1 MPVRP
6 YSLFIAGRYLAPGR
20 RNRFINFIT
29 AIAVLGVMFG
39 TSALL
44 ISLAILDGFD
54 KTLRS
59 NMVAFV
65 GHIEVTSFGQ
75 KPLAGYRTM
84 MQKVS
89 REAPE
94 VTGIS
99 PFVSREAILRT
110 RSGLE
115 GVYLKGVIADRDVS
129 AIRHRMVQGRFS
141 FPASDSTQMPRLVV
155 GERLANKLSARLG
168 DTVVLFAPHGVPTPD
183 NPPAIEQFVVS
194 GIYRT
199 GLAEYDDIY
208 IYTSLD
214 AAQRIFSYKENEVSG
229 YDIVTS
235 NIERAENTARKLDT
249 LMGYPHYPRTV
260 FDIFQSVFAWLDL
273 QREPIPIVLGLISI
287 VAGFNI
293 LSTLLMVVMEKTES
307 IGVLSALGA
316 RPGGI
321 MAIFVGQGLIIG
333 GVGTLLGAAL
343 ALGFTLLQ
351 MHFKLLHLDADIYF
365 IDAVPVALTP
375 WHYVLVVAVS
385 LLLCI
390 LSTIVPAFV
399 ASRLRPVE
407 ALRFR

>member
-1 MPVRP
+1 MPFKP
-6 YSLFIAGRYLAPGR
+6 YSLFVAGRYLQPGR

-39 TSALL
+39 TASLL

-54 KTLRS
+54 KTLRA
-59 NMVAFV
+59 NMIAFV
-65 GHIEVTSFGQ
+65 GHIEVTSFGR
-75 KPLAGYRTM
+75 KPLSDYRQMLSTLPAL
-84 MQKVS
+84 
-89 REAPE
+89 APE
-94 VTGIS
+94 ITGIS
-99 PFVSREAILRT
+99 PFVAREAIVRS

-115 GVYLKGVIADRDVS
+115 GILLRGVLADRDVS
-129 AIRHRMVQGRFS
+129 SIRNRMIAGRFA
-141 FPASDSTQMPRLVV
+141 FPRRDSTQLPRLIL
-155 GERLANKLSARLG
+155 GERLAVRLNVRQG
-168 DTVVLFAPHGVPTPD
+168 DTIVVFAPNGVPTPA
-183 NPPAIEQFVVS
+183 NPPEIEQFVIS

-208 IYTSLD
+208 VYTSLE
-214 AAQRIFSYKENEVSG
+214 AAQKIFAFADNEVSG
-229 YDIVTS
+229 YDILTNDV
-235 NIERAENTARKLDT
+235 EKAEQTARKLDT
-249 LMGYPHYPRTV
+249 LKGYPHYPRTV
-260 FDIFQSVFAWLDL
+260 FDIFQSIFAWLDL

-307 IGVLSALGA
+307 VGVLSSLGA

-333 GVGTLLGAAL
+333 GVGTFLGAGLAL
-343 ALGFTLLQ
+343 AFTLIQ
-351 MHFKLLHLDADIYF
+351 MHYKVLALDADIYF

-375 WHYVLVVAVS
+375 WHYALVITLS
-385 LLLCI
+385 LVLCI
-390 LSTIVPAFV
+390 LSTIIPAWI

>member
-1 MPVRP
+1 MPLRP
-6 YSLFIAGRYLAPGR
+6 YSLFVAGRYLAPSR

-39 TSALL
+39 TAALL

-65 GHIEVTSFGQ
+65 GHIEVTSFGR
-75 KPLAGYRTM
+75 KPLGGYRQMLKTIPAL
-84 MQKVS
+84 
-89 REAPE
+89 APE
-94 VTGIS
+94 VTGMS
-99 PFVSREAILRT
+99 PFVGREAILRS

-115 GVYLKGVIADRDVS
+115 GIYLKGVIAGRDVS
-129 AIRHRMVQGRFS
+129 SIRTRMVAGS
-141 FPASDSTQMPRLVV
+141 FAFPRTDSSALPSIVIGQ
-155 GERLANKLSARLG
+155 RLADKLRVRRG
-168 DTVVLFAPHGVPTPD
+168 DTVVLFAPNGIPTPQ
-183 NPPAIEQFVVS
+183 NPPAIEQFLIS

-208 IYTSLD
+208 TYTSLES
-214 AAQRIFSYKENEVSG
+214 AQRVFSYAPDEVSG

-235 NIERAENTARKLDT
+235 DIERAEPTARKLDT

-260 FDIFQSVFAWLDL
+260 FDIFQSIFAWLDL
-273 QREPIPIVLGLISI
+273 QRAPIPIVLGLISI

-307 IGVLSALGA
+307 IGVLSSLGA

-333 GVGTLLGAAL
+333 AVGTGLGALL
-343 ALGFTLLQ
+343 ALGFTLVQ
-351 MHFKLLHLDADIYF
+351 MKYKLISLDADIYF

-375 WHYVLVVAVS
+375 WHYALVIAVS
-385 LLLCI
+385 LALCI
-390 LSTIVPAFV
+390 LSTFVPAFI